1 VTVELR
7 TARFHLRSLRESD
20 VSEAYV
26 GWLNDP
32 EVNRYLEVRF
42 APQTLETVRAYVA
55 AHDDRRRF
63 LLGIFAEGGARHIG
77 NYSLA
82 VEPEHAR
89 GTLGVMI
96 GDRAWWGEGAVLETR
111 AAVLDFCFDRLALE
125 KVCGA
130 CYATNRAAIY
140 NYQRQGWR
148 PDGVRKAH
156 AVCEGRRVDV
166 IPFAMFKADW
176 LGRRASGDA

>member
-1 VTVELR
+1 MSVELR
-7 TARFHLRSLRESD
+7 TERFLLRSLREGD

-26 GWLNDP
+26 SWLNDP

-42 APQTLETVRAYVA
+42 TRQTLDSVRAYVA
-55 AHDDRRRF
+55 SHDDERRR
-63 LLGIFAEGGARHIG
+63 LLGIFAEAGARHIG
-77 NYSLA
+77 NYSLT
-82 VEPEHAR
+82 VEPEHGR

-96 GDRAWWGEGAVLETR
+96 GDRAWWGEGVVLETR

-125 KVCGA
+125 KVSGA

-148 PDGVRKAH
+148 VDGVRKAH
-156 AVCEGRRVDV
+156 AISEGRRVDV
-166 IPFAMFKADW
+166 IPFAMFREDW
-176 LGRRASGDA
+176 RAKRAASHA